1 MRRIHRAGQ
10 LCNTTLPPVPTE
22 LKENRMALSFHGTGQ
37 DLALEERAPC
47 YRIGAPAQGMAA
59 REGELELS
67 PWRPSGTPARLR
79 AGTCTEIALNLIL
92 FDGPPSEGSVVAGR
106 LDVDSVLAAFSL
118 LYPAIASKYRERL
131 VEVAEMGQF
140 QAWGSEGAC
149 TVYQR
154 LLEIFRNGR
163 NCGEEDT
170 RVFESCFRHLPGI
183 LASEPFSADLRPD
196 AHSLGLLQ
204 SGRIERTLLHRRFVC
219 YVLPRRLHRG
229 IFYKALRI
237 SPPDAELDDPALL
250 SCRARNRL
258 DGERVQ
264 LISVEGKE
272 GWYHDLLYPAY
283 MWADTPG
290 RWRAPGF
297 RPAGRALAWF
307 LDHEPLTRVVNRLI
321 ERERGEGWWNLARE
335 VHPLERTVGRRFPVV
350 LSFEDGRGNP
360 ATSSLPPHE
369 LADRLCRVF
378 GPDCA

>member
-1 MRRIHRAGQ
+1 
-10 LCNTTLPPVPTE
+10 
-22 LKENRMALSFHGTGQ
+22 MALSFHGIGQ
-37 DLALEERAPC
+37 DLAIEEREPRF
-47 YRIGAPAQGMAA
+47 RIGPSPAPAADPA
-59 REGELELS
+59 SVLELS
-67 PWRPSGTPARLR
+67 PWRPSGTPARLK

-92 FDGPPSEGSVVAGR
+92 FDGPPAEGSVRANR
-106 LDVDSVLAAFSL
+106 LDIDNVLACFAL
-118 LYPAIASKYRERL
+118 LHPAIASKYRERL
-131 VEVAEMGQF
+131 VEVAEMGLF
-140 QAWGSEGAC
+140 QAWGGEGAC

-163 NCGEEDT
+163 NCGEEED
-170 RVFESCFRHLPGI
+170 RVFESCFRHLPAI

-204 SGRIERTLLHRRFVC
+204 SGRIERTLLHRRFVS
-219 YVLPRRLHRG
+219 YVLPRRLHKG
-229 IFYKALRI
+229 VYYKALRI
-237 SPPDAELDDPALL
+237 SPPDAGLDDPALL

-283 MWADTPG
+283 MWADAAG

-297 RPAGRALAWF
+297 RPAGRPLAWF
-307 LDHEPLTRVVNRLI
+307 LDHSPLTRVVNRLI
-321 ERERGEGWWNLARE
+321 ERERGEGWWHLAQE
-335 VHPLERTVGRRFPVV
+335 VHPLERTVGRHFPVV